1 MKRVDVAYAC
11 IRNEENQILMVYNQD
26 AGHWSMPGG
35 KVEQGEFLD
44 QALVREVKEET
55 GYDVSVGDVLSINER
70 KIVASKEHAL
80 FLTFSCEILGGK
92 LLISDPKE
100 ISKVEW
106 IDFDKANELM
116 PYHPQGVETLMSER
130 IKYTNQGKY

>member
-11 IRNEENQILMVYNQD
+11 IKNKENQILMVYNQD

-80 FLTFSCEILGGK
+80 FLTFSCEILGGEI
-92 LLISDPKE
+92 LISDPKE

-106 IDFDKANELM
+106 IDFDKANALM
-116 PYHPQGVETLMSER
+116 PYHPQGVKTLMMER